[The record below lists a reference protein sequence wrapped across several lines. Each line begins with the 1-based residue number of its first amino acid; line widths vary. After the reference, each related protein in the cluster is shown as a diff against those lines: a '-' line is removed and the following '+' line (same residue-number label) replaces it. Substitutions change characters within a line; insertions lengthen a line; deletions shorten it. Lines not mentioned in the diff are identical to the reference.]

1 MLGCGK
7 WRLGYMGLVDD
18 IRYGNETTD
27 IEGGGVCVRLWGLG
41 ADIVVGFGE
50 DYVRLLVCYICGIYA
65 MGLVHV

>member
-18 IRYGNETTD
+18 IRYGNERTD

-41 ADIVVGFGE
+41 AGGGYCGFLARIMYG
-50 DYVRLLVCYICGIYA
+50 CWSAIFTGT